1 MRINAIEPTRSPNGK
16 LRIRFEDDSSL
27 LVYPSVI
34 GDLGLYPGMEL
45 SQQELSNLRGSA
57 ARASARERAVRIIS
71 AGTVTEKELLHRL
84 RAKGEQDSHAH
95 AAVDW
100 LKELRLLD
108 DSRAAEQ
115 IVASGIAR
123 GYGEARLRQLLYEK
137 GVPRE
142 LWQDALAV
150 LPEPEEGI
158 HAFLSKRFR
167 GKHPDRAEQKRATEA
182 LLRRGYRWGDI
193 RRAMERYGSCE
204 DGYDYDYEG

>member
-142 LWQDALAV
+142 LSDDAV
-150 LPEPEEGI
+150 DTLPEAGEQI
-158 HAFLSKRFR
+158 AAFLESKLHGRT
-167 GKHPDRAEQKRATEA
+167 PDEKEKKRLADA
-182 LLRRGYRWGDI
+182 LLRRGFSWNDVKSGWN
-193 RRAMERYGSCE
+193 ALGEETWE
-204 DGYDYDYEG
+204 D